1 MGYQLRTRVMTI
13 LAAALLAG
21 CGDLEVLPT
30 AGPSTEPPPA
40 PARLAATATR
50 GITPLPLMTQAAG
63 VASPTVRPAAVATP
77 RPSPTAVPAP
87 TSSLPR
93 VTPAAGKGNVDGSVI
108 WNGAGAADQEV
119 KLCEDFQLIGGCKG
133 REYSTRTNTAGAY
146 RFAGVEPGEYALAI
160 RPFGADSMIYIT
172 SGAITARKFAV
183 EANKTLDIRPQSV
196 YKLDLALGEPRQAA
210 AVSTGSPALNW
221 TAYPSADYYEVYLTP
236 ARGDTVLNNTQT
248 RETSLAAPGLLNCE
262 YRWRV
267 SAFNAAKTKIAESAE
282 QKFSVAGQA
291 GPCVIPLLGPPNRAP
306 NVAGSG
312 VRLEWETHPLAV
324 RYEILMWNDSK
335 PDRPK
340 LLDFTS
346 VSEPLY
352 AFKDTLEPARYV
364 WTVYAMDK
372 DGKRI
377 AASETVNFTVSR

>member
-1 MGYQLRTRVMTI
+1 MRLRPILI

-21 CGDLEVLPT
+21 CGELEVLPT

-40 PARLAATATR
+40 PTRLAATATR
-50 GITPLPLMTQAAG
+50 GVTPLPLATQPPGTA
-63 VASPTVRPAAVATP
+63 RPASIATP
-77 RPSPTAVPAP
+77 RPAATATAVPAP
-87 TSSLPR
+87 TSSLPQA
-93 VTPAAGKGNVDGSVI
+93 TPAAGKANVDGSVV

-133 REYSTRTNTAGAY
+133 REYSTRTNAAGAY
-146 RFAGVEPGEYALAI
+146 RFAGIEPGEYALAI
-160 RPFGADSMIYIT
+160 RPFGADSMIYVT
-172 SGAITARKFAV
+172 SGVISARKFTA
-183 EANKTLDIRPQSV
+183 EANKTLEIRPQNI

-210 AVSTGSPALNW
+210 AVSLGAPRLNW
-221 TAYPSADYYEVYLTP
+221 TAYASADYYEVYLTP
-236 ARGDTVLNNTQT
+236 ARGDTVANNIQT
-248 RETSLAAPGLLNCE
+248 RETSFPAPGLLNCE

-267 SAFNAAKTKIAESAE
+267 SAYNAAKSKIAESAE
-282 QKFSVAGQA
+282 QKFSVTGQA

-306 NVAGSG
+306 NVAGAD
-312 VRLEWETHPLAV
+312 VRLEWEAHPLAV

-346 VSEPLY
+346 VNESVY
-352 AFKDTLEPARYV
+352 AFKDPLEPARYV

-377 AASETVNFTVSR
+377 AASDTVNFTVSR

>member
-1 MGYQLRTRVMTI
+1 MRIRLM
-13 LAAALLAG
+13 LALAVVLLAG
-21 CGDLEVLPT
+21 CGELEVLPT
-30 AGPSTEPPPA
+30 AGPSTEPA
-40 PARLAATATR
+40 PGPSRLAATATR
-50 GITPLPLMTQAAG
+50 GVTPLPLATQAPGA
-63 VASPTVRPAAVATP
+63 ATSTSRPAPSATP
-77 RPSPTAVPAP
+77 RPAATATALPAP

-93 VTPAAGKGNVDGSVI
+93 VTPAAGKGNVDGSVL

-133 REYSTRTNTAGAY
+133 REYSARTNAAGAY

-196 YKLDLALGEPRQAA
+196 YKLDLALGEPRQVA

-221 TAYPSADYYEVYLTP
+221 VAYPSADYYEVYLTP

-248 RETSLAAPGLLNCE
+248 RETSLAATGLLNCE

-267 SAFNAAKTKIAESAE
+267 SAFNTAKAKIAESAE

-306 NVAGSG
+306 NVDGAN
-312 VRLEWETHPLAV
+312 VRLEWESHPLAV

-335 PDRPK
+335 TDRPK
-340 LLDFTS
+340 LLDFAS
-346 VSEPLY
+346 VNEPLY
-352 AFKDTLEPARYV
+352 AFKDALEPARYV

-372 DGKRI
+372 AGKRI
-377 AASETVNFTVSR
+377 AASDTVNFTVSR

>member
-1 MGYQLRTRVMTI
+1 MRYRVIVM

-30 AGPSTEPPPA
+30 AGPSTEVPSA
-40 PARLAATATR
+40 PTRLAAPATR
-50 GITPLPLMTQAAG
+50 GITPLPLATQLPGAG
-63 VASPTVRPAAVATP
+63 TSTARATSTATP
-77 RPSPTAVPAP
+77 RPAATGTAVPAP

-93 VTPAAGKGNVDGSVI
+93 VTPAPGKGNVDGSVV

-133 REYSTRTNTAGAY
+133 REYSTRTSAAGAY

-160 RPFGADSMIYIT
+160 RPFGAESMIYIT

-210 AVSTGSPALNW
+210 AVTAGAPALNW

-236 ARGDTVLNNTQT
+236 ARGDTVLNNSQT
-248 RETSLAAPGLLNCE
+248 RDTSLAATGLLNCE

-267 SAFNAAKTKIAESAE
+267 SAFNVARAKIAESVE

-306 NVAGSG
+306 NVAGAN
-312 VRLEWETHPLAV
+312 VRLEWESHPLAV

-340 LLDFTS
+340 LLDFAS
-346 VSEPLY
+346 VNEPLY
-352 AFKDTLEPARYV
+352 AFTDTLEPARYV

>member
-1 MGYQLRTRVMTI
+1 MRLRLILM

-21 CGDLEVLPT
+21 CGELEVLPT

-40 PARLAATATR
+40 PTRLAATATR
-50 GITPLPLMTQAAG
+50 GITPLPLATQPPGAATG
-63 VASPTVRPAAVATP
+63 TPRPAPTATP
-77 RPSPTAVPAP
+77 RPAATASATAVPAP
-87 TSSLPR
+87 TSSLPQ
-93 VTPAAGKGNVDGSVI
+93 VTPAAGKANVDGSVV
-108 WNGAGAADQEV
+108 WNGAGAANQEV

-133 REYSTRTNTAGAY
+133 REYSTRTNAAGAY
-146 RFAGVEPGEYALAI
+146 RFTGVEPGEYAVAI

-172 SGAITARKFAV
+172 SGIITARKFTA
-183 EANKTLDIRPQSV
+183 EANKTLEIRPQSI

-210 AVSTGSPALNW
+210 AISAGPPVLNW
-221 TAYPSADYYEVYLTP
+221 TPYASADYYEVYLTP

-248 RETSLAAPGLLNCE
+248 RDTSLPAPSLLTCE

-267 SAFNAAKTKIAESAE
+267 SAYNAAKSKIAESVE
-282 QKFSVAGQA
+282 QKFSVTGQA
-291 GPCVIPLLGPPNRAP
+291 GPCVISLLGPPNRAS
-306 NVAGSG
+306 NLAGAN
-312 VRLEWETHPLAV
+312 VRLEWEFHPLAV

-346 VSEPLY
+346 VNEPLY
-352 AFKDTLEPARYV
+352 AFTEALEPARYV

-372 DGKRI
+372 NGKRI

>member
-1 MGYQLRTRVMTI
+1 MRIKVLLG
-13 LAAALLAG
+13 LAALLLAG
-21 CGDLEVLPT
+21 CGELEVLPT
-30 AGPSTEPPPA
+30 AGPSTEVPPA
-40 PARLAATATR
+40 PARPAATATR
-50 GITPLPLMTQAAG
+50 GVTPLPLATQAPGTA
-63 VASPTVRPAAVATP
+63 RPAPTATP
-77 RPSPTAVPAP
+77 RPVATPTAVPAP

-93 VTPAAGKGNVDGSVI
+93 VTPAAGKGNVDGSVV

-133 REYSTRTNTAGAY
+133 REYSTRTNAAGAY

-183 EANKTLDIRPQSV
+183 EANKTLDIRPQNV

-210 AVSTGSPALNW
+210 AVTAGAPALSW

-236 ARGDTVLNNTQT
+236 ARGDTVLNNAQT
-248 RETSLAAPGLLNCE
+248 RDTSLAAIGLLNCE

-267 SAFNAAKTKIAESAE
+267 SAFNAAKAKIAESAE
-282 QKFSVAGQA
+282 QKFNVTGQA

-306 NVAGSG
+306 NVAGAN
-312 VRLEWETHPLAV
+312 VRLEWESHPLAV

-340 LLDFTS
+340 LLDFAS
-346 VSEPLY
+346 VNEPLY
-352 AFKDTLEPARYV
+352 AFKEALEPARYV